1 MTTEIRQATIRHID
15 DLLPLVSAYHEFE
28 GVVQD
33 AGTRRMVIST
43 LLMAPDLGP
52 VWLIRQGG
60 SLAGYIAICFGYSI
74 EFGGRD
80 AFVDE
85 FFLLEPFRGKGI
97 GRDVLGRVIEAL
109 RKDGVKALHLE
120 VGRSNERAGAM
131 YESAG
136 FVLRDQYHM
145 MSCKL

>member
-28 GVVQD
+28 GVAQD
-33 AGTRRMVIST
+33 AETRRKAIST
-43 LLMAPDLGP
+43 LLIAPELGP
-52 VWLIRQGG
+52 VWLIHHAGK
-60 SLAGYIAICFGYSI
+60 LAGYIAICLGYSI

-97 GRDVLGRVIEAL
+97 GLEVLGRVIEAL
-109 RKDGVKALHLE
+109 RNDGVKALHLQ
-120 VGRSNERAGAM
+120 VGQSNERARAM
-131 YESAG
+131 YEAAG
-136 FVLRDQYHM
+136 FVLRDQYHL
-145 MSCKL
+145 MSCEL